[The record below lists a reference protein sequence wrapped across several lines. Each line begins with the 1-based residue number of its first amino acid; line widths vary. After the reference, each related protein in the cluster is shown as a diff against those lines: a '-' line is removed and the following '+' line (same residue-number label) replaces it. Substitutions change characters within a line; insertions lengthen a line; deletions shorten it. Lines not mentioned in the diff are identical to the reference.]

1 MNPELHPHGSANR
14 GPVYSPNGFI
24 FCFVTDEAALKA
36 STALLGEKM
45 LCQ

>member
-14 GPVYSPNGFI
+14 GPVYSSNGFI
-24 FCFVTDEAALKA
+24 FCFFTDEAVLKA

-45 LCQ
+45 LRQ